1 MDDGALPGGVAVTVS
16 DTGMFLLVPLGKPAV
31 HEMLY
36 NSSEAVYRIGF
47 NVPRILGEP
56 PSHASLQFLQTNM
69 NQQGPLFL
77 SSDPNVNPN
86 PVHITKVHWSSRYRT
101 HSAIADVFFKCV
113 HGGSVFLVGDAA
125 HIHSQ
130 IGGQGM
136 NLGLRDG
143 AGLGPILAEHIR
155 EKAKERSLH
164 GEEDTS
170 ALEHY
175 AALRRIRGL
184 GNIKLTKDMMGGI
197 SYMMR
202 PHLFNWPQWALRMLS
217 HTSLFQRHIAY
228 RLSGLGN
235 R

>member
-1 MDDGALPGGVAVTVS
+1 
-16 DTGMFLLVPLGKPAV
+16 MFLVVPLGKPAV
-31 HEMLY
+31 REMLY
-36 NSSEAVYRIGF
+36 NSSEAVYRISF
-47 NVPRILGEP
+47 NIPRILGEP
-56 PSHASLQFLQTNM
+56 PSHASLEFLQTNM
-69 NQQGPLFL
+69 NQQGPLCL
-77 SSDPNVNPN
+77 SSDPSVNPN

-101 HSAIADVFFKCV
+101 HSAIADVFFKRI

-125 HIHSQ
+125 HIHSPA
-130 IGGQGM
+130 GGQGM

-155 EKAKERSLH
+155 ENEFANDRSLH

-170 ALEHY
+170 TLEHY

-184 GNIKLTKDMMGGI
+184 GNIKLTKNMMGGI
-197 SYMMR
+197 SYMMK
-202 PHLFNWPQWALRMLS
+202 PHLFNWPRWALRMIS
-217 HTSLFQRHIAY
+217 HTSFFQRHIAY